1 MNKITWQIIREKKFL
16 LNVVMIILFVIVKG
30 SYLEAMTMAKGIDYS
45 STEPKAWNMSRG
57 FTEEKIMKVVV
68 QLDRD
73 QTEAQYG
80 FLEVKDRIKNS
91 NLPKEKLDYMKFK
104 AFQSLVSNL
113 RLLLENCKFK
123 ITDKKLIE
131 KYIKKIKFIQ
141 EEIID
146 QWENKVKGDTI
157 KLNKTYKVLLDY
169 VIEMK
174 SDVNT
179 PLNDSGL
186 IYMTG
191 SEESDPDSILESYV
205 DRASKQ
211 A

>member
-1 MNKITWQIIREKKFL
+1 
-16 LNVVMIILFVIVKG
+16 
-30 SYLEAMTMAKGIDYS
+30 MAKGIDYS